1 MDVASVPDGILSRVL
16 AAAPQVVCVLD
27 ADGVVALAQGR
38 HLQQVPRTVDDL
50 AVGAEEARKALGG
63 DAAGGLVEADG
74 RLYDVWA
81 EPTGDGAVVVVTDIT
96 GARLIERR
104 WRALVRDS
112 AHMLAVVGSGGAV
125 EYASPAVKRLLGW
138 APGTDVVA
146 NVRDVVHPDDLA
158 AVRSE
163 TEQLLGGD
171 LQRATMTVRVGPVDG
186 TWRHLEVVVVNLLD
200 DPTLKGLVLNMRDV
214 SERVRAEHEL
224 HRRARQQQVVAGLGH
239 RALMGVDVSVV
250 MNDAVAMVA
259 DVLDVELCGLLELEP
274 AGAHL
279 MMRAGVGWDEGCVGS
294 VRQPVDTDTHA
305 GFALESGAP
314 VVVEH
319 LGRDV
324 RFSSTDLLR
333 GHGVVSAVFVAVQ
346 GAERAFGVLGV
357 HSTAHRSFS
366 ADDVHF
372 LEAVANVLAAA
383 AERRQV
389 EEEIRMQSVHDAL
402 TRLPNRTLFLD
413 RLAQALSRAERTRR
427 TVAVLF
433 LDIDRFKIVNDG
445 LGHVAGDRLLMEVA
459 RRLSA
464 IVRPGD
470 TVARFGGDEFVVL
483 CDDIGAVH
491 HAVEIADRIGEV
503 LGRPFAIGG
512 NEVMAGASV
521 GIALA
526 KDGAHEGA
534 EALVRDADAAMYR
547 AKERGRGRYEV
558 FDDVIRDRAVRRLET
573 EQALRHAIGREEL
586 RLVYQ
591 PGVSLATGNI
601 AAVEALLRWE
611 HPERGLI
618 GPDEFIPVAEET
630 GLIVP
635 LGEWVLQQAA
645 ELASRLQWAA
655 ADGGALTV
663 AVNLSARQL
672 SAPGLVDRVAGVL
685 REYDLPARAL
695 SLEITES
702 VLMDDAEAARRMLVT
717 LKDVGVYLAIDDFGT
732 GYSSLAYLRRFPVDA
747 LKVDKSFVDG
757 LGREAEDSA
766 IVRAVVNLAQTL
778 GLDTVAEGVETEVQR
793 QELVALGCTYAQG
806 FLWSPALPAEE
817 LDVML
822 RLASERRSA

>member
-1 MDVASVPDGILSRVL
+1 MTAPSVSDGVLSRVL
-16 AAAPQVVCVLD
+16 GDAPQSVCVLD
-27 ADGVVALAQGR
+27 TDGAVAGVYGR
-38 HLQQVPRTVDDL
+38 GLDIAPVTVDDL
-50 AVGAEEARKALGG
+50 GVGAEEARKALGG
-63 DAAGGLVEADG
+63 EGAAGLVEMDG

-81 EPTGDGAVVVVTDIT
+81 EPTEGGAVLVVTDLT
-96 GARLIERR
+96 AARLVERR

-112 AHMLAVVGSGGAV
+112 AQMLAVVGRDGGV

-138 APGTDVVA
+138 TPGT
-146 NVRDVVHPDDLA
+146 NVRNVLDVIHPDDVPA
-158 AVRSE
+158 ARAE
-163 TEQLLGGD
+163 AKQLVMGEM
-171 LQRATMTVRVGPVDG
+171 RRVTMTVRLGPVDG
-186 TWRHLEVVVVNLLD
+186 TWRHIEVVVTNLLD
-200 DPTLKGLVLNMRDV
+200 DPTLRGLVLNMRDV
-214 SERVRAEHEL
+214 TERVLAEHEL
-224 HRRARQQQVVAGLGH
+224 RRRARQQELVAGLGH
-239 RALMGVDVSVV
+239 RALMGVDVAVI

-259 DVLDVELCGLLELEP
+259 EALDVELCELLELDQ
-274 AGAHL
+274 GGYDL
-279 MMRAGVGWDEGCVGS
+279 VMRAGVGWEDGTVG
-294 VRQPVDTDTHA
+294 VARHPVDNDTHA
-305 GFALESGAP
+305 GYALDTGVP
-314 VVVEH
+314 VVVDH
-319 LGRDV
+319 LARDV
-324 RFSSTDLLR
+324 RFTSTEVLR
-333 GHGVVSAVFVAVQ
+333 RHGVVSAAFVAVQ
-346 GAERAFGVLGV
+346 GAARPFGVLGV
-357 HSTAHRSFS
+357 HATGHRAFS
-366 ADDVHF
+366 SDDVHF

-383 AERRQV
+383 AERRQA
-389 EEEIRMQSVHDAL
+389 EEEIRLQSVHDAL

-433 LDIDRFKIVNDG
+433 LDIDRFKVVNDG

-459 RRLSA
+459 RRLST

-483 CDDIGAVH
+483 CDDIGAVD
-491 HAVEIADRIGEV
+491 HAVEIADRIGEA

-512 NEVMAGASV
+512 SEVIAGASV

-526 KDGAHEGA
+526 KGGKHEGA

-547 AKERGRGRYEV
+547 AKERGKGRYEV

-573 EQALRHAIGREEL
+573 EQALRQAIARDEL

-601 AAVEALLRWE
+601 SAVEALVRWE

-655 ADGGALTV
+655 ADGGAMTV

-685 REYDLPARAL
+685 REYNLPARAL

-702 VLMDDAEAARRMLVT
+702 VLMDDAESARRMLVT

-806 FLWSPALPAEE
+806 YLWSPPLAVED

-822 RLASERRSA
+822 RLACERRTA